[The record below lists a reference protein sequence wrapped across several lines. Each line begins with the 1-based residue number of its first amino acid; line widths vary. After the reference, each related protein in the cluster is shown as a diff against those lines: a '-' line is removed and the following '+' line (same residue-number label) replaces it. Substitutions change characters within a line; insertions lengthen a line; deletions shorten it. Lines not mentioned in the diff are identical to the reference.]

1 MLHWVATCL
10 LASHVQFAVQ
20 FIFVVCIL
28 SLNSAIVNNSLD
40 GAFDSLGLVGST
52 CSCFELKYSQLYRR
66 ILTVPIQENFFLS
79 HS

>member
-40 GAFDSLGLVGST
+40 GAFDSLGLVGSI
-52 CSCFELKYSQLYRR
+52 CCCLELKYYQLYRK
-66 ILTVPIQENFFLS
+66 ILTVTIQENVLLI
-79 HS
+79 